1 MAAEV
6 AHILKKKSCILALEK
21 YLDKKVTV
29 VESNGL
35 EVRGLLK
42 GFDNNVAL
50 LLADAELWAPSETKP
65 YRRIGTVVI
74 RGRSVEAVLSSD
86 AALLASNPFL

>member
-21 YLDKKVTV
+21 YLDKRVTV
-29 VESNGL
+29 MLASGV

-42 GFDNNVAL
+42 GFDNNVSL
-50 LLADAELWAPSETKP
+50 LLADADMWSVDAVKP
-65 YRRIGTVVI
+65 LRKLGTTVV
-74 RGRSVEAVLSSD
+74 RGRHVVEVFSSD
-86 AALLASNPFL
+86 TALLASNPFL